1 MEYRVDERAKGIARK
16 LRKIRELKGLTREKF
31 CEPLG
36 ENSDYWGLIERGEQP
51 ISLPK
56 LLQVCEVYQIP
67 IESVVVL
74 DYQMQDD
81 EQIRRDID
89 ELLGQ
94 CNGYQLEVIRK
105 FISDIAMT
113 L

>member
-1 MEYRVDERAKGIARK
+1 MEYRAEDSAKRIALK

-36 ENSDYWGLIERGEQP
+36 ENSDYWGLIERGEQS

-56 LLQVCEVYQIP
+56 LLQVCETYHIP
-67 IESVVVL
+67 IESVVELEYQEQDNSLLRKEIDGLL
-74 DYQMQDD
+74 D
-81 EQIRRDID
+81 ECSGR
-89 ELLGQ
+89 
-94 CNGYQLEVIRK
+94 QLEVIRK

-113 L
+113 I

>member
-1 MEYRVDERAKGIARK
+1 MEYRIDERANRIARK

-36 ENSDYWGLIERGEQP
+36 ENSDYWGQIERGEQP

-67 IESVVVL
+67 IESVVML
-74 DYQMQDD
+74 DYQMQNNS
-81 EQIRRDID
+81 QIREDID

-94 CNGYQLEVIRK
+94 CNEYQLEVIRK